1 METSNSKSWEQSMTS
16 GMYAAASQVKLSDF
30 IAKYDDIYEAM
41 SHMEITTSIYA
52 MRIAVSLEFAKIK
65 GYDATMEVLA
75 RIDDEMDRNARE
87 NHEAEKGEEL

>member
-1 METSNSKSWEQSMTS
+1 MENSNRESWDQSVTAAL
-16 GMYAAASQVKLSDF
+16 YAAASQVKLSDYA
-30 IAKYDDIYEAM
+30 AKHDDLYEAM
-41 SHMEITTSIYA
+41 NHMEITTSIYVL
-52 MRIAVSLEFAKIK
+52 RIATNLEYTKIK